1 MRNLKSLVVLLICGS
16 FCAIGQNTVC
26 FEFSAPPSG
35 PGLNVFTKYIEVFGC
50 GIYAETSVPDEKV
63 LHAAAIFAE
72 LLDNDEDGVVD
83 DPALL
88 TELQDKQ
95 ALMPIFA
102 SDGSLG
108 MNTFFNNYDGEG
120 VGAVLWQQEID
131 PAQPGYWGADAS
143 VEEIMHTINS
153 VGHVN
158 IYPQAFSLEP
168 NSSLLSAAMD
178 AARGGQFMSVPNNYP
193 EEAWYHYDDF
203 TCDYQCMAIEY
214 LYWMQVSNMDI
225 LNDVQTCNG
234 IANEWEPCSQALLQ
248 SMDVL
253 GYALITDPQYK
264 LPQNAPDGNYCPNG
278 SSIQE
283 LDKGAIDLKL
293 APNPSIEKS
302 VQLFGSEHE
311 NISVEL
317 FSVEGRKAYSG
328 IHSLKEDIDLSTLD
342 SGTYTYAIIYQD
354 QLGMGKLILP

>member
-1 MRNLKSLVVLLICGS
+1 MRHLRPLLFLFLCS
-16 FCAIGQNTVC
+16 SYCAFGQNTVC
-26 FEFSAPPSG
+26 FEFSVPPSG
-35 PGLNVFTKYIEVFGC
+35 PGLNIFSKYIEVFGC
-50 GIYAETSVPDEKV
+50 GIYAEENVPDEKV

-88 TELQDKQ
+88 SALQDRQ
-95 ALMPIFA
+95 ALMPIFT
-102 SDGSLG
+102 SDGSPG
-108 MNTFFNNYDGEG
+108 MNTFFDNYDGDG

-131 PAQPGYWGADAS
+131 PFQPGYWGADAS

-158 IYPQAFSLEP
+158 IYPEAFSLEP

-178 AARGGQFMSVPNNYP
+178 VARGGQFMSVPNSYP

-214 LYWMQVSNMDI
+214 LYWMQVANMDI
-225 LNDVQTCNG
+225 LNDPQTCSG
-234 IANEWEPCSQALLQ
+234 IANEWEPCSQALLE

-278 SSIQE
+278 SSLNE
-283 LDKGAIDLKL
+283 LDKGSIHPQLV
-293 APNPSIEKS
+293 PNPSFEKS
-302 VQLFGSEHE
+302 VELFGAGEQI
-311 NISVEL
+311 ISVEL
-317 FSVEGRKAYSG
+317 FSVEGRKTYNG
-328 IHSLKEDIDLSTLD
+328 IHSGHEAINLSALN
-342 SGTYTYAIIYQD
+342 SGSYTYIIKYQD
-354 QLGMGKLILP
+354 NRDIGRLILH